1 MNSAKKLILD
11 QIEDIDN
18 VQAERLLLF
27 MKRMLSTASTA
38 GSRDRTLKQKAI
50 REIRAALANQS
61 SQAANW

>member
-27 MKRMLSTASTA
+27 MKGMLSTASTA
-38 GSRDRTLKQKAI
+38 GSGNRTLKQKAI